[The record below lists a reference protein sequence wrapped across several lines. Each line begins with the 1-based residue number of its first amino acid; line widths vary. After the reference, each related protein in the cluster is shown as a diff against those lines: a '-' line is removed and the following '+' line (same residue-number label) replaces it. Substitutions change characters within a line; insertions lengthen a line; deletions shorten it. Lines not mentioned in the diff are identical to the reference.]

1 MNNCSKIKPAQ
12 SHLFSVH
19 ILFLFRIL
27 FFNLILM
34 QELTEQ
40 NPVIEI
46 IEEEKVS
53 TETENRVVLYNDD
66 WHTFE
71 EVIVQLIKA
80 IKCNFDQARSYAFEV
95 HVKGKAIVFN
105 GSIKDCL
112 KVSSVLEEIA
122 LNTQIVS

>member
-1 MNNCSKIKPAQ
+1 MEQISEQKP
-12 SHLFSVH
+12 SID
-19 ILFLFRIL
+19 IL
-27 FFNLILM
+27 
-34 QELTEQ
+34 
-40 NPVIEI
+40 
-46 IEEEKVS
+46 EEEKV
-53 TETENRVVLYNDD
+53 TTGIENRVILYNDD

-80 IKCNFDQARSYAFEV
+80 TKCNFDQARSYAFEV

>member
-1 MNNCSKIKPAQ
+1 VEQISEQKP
-12 SHLFSVH
+12 SID
-19 ILFLFRIL
+19 IL
-27 FFNLILM
+27 
-34 QELTEQ
+34 
-40 NPVIEI
+40 
-46 IEEEKVS
+46 EEEKV
-53 TETENRVVLYNDD
+53 TIGIENRVILYNDD

-80 IKCNFDQARSYAFEV
+80 TKCNFDQARSYAFEV

-122 LNTQIVS
+122 LNTQIIS

>member
-1 MNNCSKIKPAQ
+1 MEQ
-12 SHLFSVH
+12 
-19 ILFLFRIL
+19 
-27 FFNLILM
+27 
-34 QELTEQ
+34 LTEQ
-40 NPVIEI
+40 KPSIDI
-46 IEEEKVS
+46 LEEEKV
-53 TETENRVVLYNDD
+53 TTGIENRVILYNDD

-80 IKCNFDQARSYAFEV
+80 TKCSFDQARSYAFEV

-122 LNTQIVS
+122 LNTQIIS

>member
-1 MNNCSKIKPAQ
+1 VEQI
-12 SHLFSVH
+12 
-19 ILFLFRIL
+19 
-27 FFNLILM
+27 
-34 QELTEQ
+34 TEQ
-40 NPVIEI
+40 KPSIDI
-46 IEEEKVS
+46 LEEEKV
-53 TETENRVVLYNDD
+53 TTGIENRVILYNDD

-80 IKCNFDQARSYAFEV
+80 TKCSFDQARSYAFEV

>member
-1 MNNCSKIKPAQ
+1 MEQ
-12 SHLFSVH
+12 
-19 ILFLFRIL
+19 
-27 FFNLILM
+27 
-34 QELTEQ
+34 LTEQ
-40 NPVIEI
+40 KPSIDI
-46 IEEEKVS
+46 LEEEKV
-53 TETENRVVLYNDD
+53 TIGIENRVILYNDD

-80 IKCNFDQARSYAFEV
+80 TKCSFDQARSYAFEV